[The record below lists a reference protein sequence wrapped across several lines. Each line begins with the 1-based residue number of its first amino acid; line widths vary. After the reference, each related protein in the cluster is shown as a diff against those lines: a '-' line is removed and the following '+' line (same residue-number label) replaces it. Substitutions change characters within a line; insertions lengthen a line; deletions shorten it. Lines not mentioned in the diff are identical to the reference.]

1 MSGKIRD
8 IEINDISGEDY
19 TLESKITPCMRGNYL
34 KTFYERAKPGEIK
47 SCTFL
52 RVRQ

>member
-34 KTFYERAKPGEIK
+34 KTFTKEPN
-47 SCTFL
+47 
-52 RVRQ
+52 RVRSSRVLF